1 MLYAFYEQLA
11 AINLFEWAGLVS
23 GLLCVWLLIKQ
34 NIWIWP
40 IGLLY
45 SLVFL
50 AVFMQTKLYS
60 EFVLQIYYAGMNA
73 YGWYYWSSS
82 DPQDASLALLVARI
96 NRLTGAVLLVI
107 VAVCIPLLA
116 EFMRQFTDADMA

>member
-34 NIWIWP
+34 NIWAWP
-40 IGLLY
+40 IGLGY
-45 SLVFL
+45 SLVSL

-60 EFVLQIYYAGMNA
+60 EFVLHIYYAGMKA
-73 YGWYYWSSS
+73 H
-82 DPQDASLALLVARI
+82 
-96 NRLTGAVLLVI
+96 
-107 VAVCIPLLA
+107 
-116 EFMRQFTDADMA
+116 